1 MLEIYNN
8 NNNNNNNVYHSNE
21 HEYCSAREK
30 WIPQ

>member
-1 MLEIYNN
+1 VYMLEIYN

-30 WIPQ
+30 

>member
-1 MLEIYNN
+1 MLEIYNNN

-30 WIPQ
+30 

>member
-30 WIPQ
+30 